1 MEFSLVEMWH
11 AMGFSAR
18 IVVFVLLGMSVYV
31 VGISI
36 DRWRYYKKGRK
47 TSDALVGVLRDL
59 LQKDGAK
66 SLSQMQA
73 VTKQHDDTPL
83 SSVVDAAS
91 AAFLKKSNQIDALDL
106 VVGINR
112 AVERSIERQTNVL
125 KKGLGGLA
133 TIASTAPF
141 VGLFGTVLGIINAFH
156 SMSKTGSGG
165 LSTVSA
171 GISEALVVTA
181 FGLLVAIP
189 AVALYNYFSGV
200 VDKFVVDM
208 DEVASEMVEA
218 VVLNNK
224 KNDA

>member
-1 MEFSLVEMWH
+1 MDFSLLEMWH

-18 IVVFVLLGMSVYV
+18 IVVFILLFMSIYV
-31 VGISI
+31 VGVSI
-36 DRWRYYKKGRK
+36 ERWKFFKKGVK
-47 TSDALVGVLRDL
+47 SNNLLVAALREL
-59 LQKDGAK
+59 LQKEGGASLQKTRNLAK
-66 SLSQMQA
+66 SHS
-73 VTKQHDDTPL
+73 D
-83 SSVVDAAS
+83 SSLATVVDAAS
-91 AAFLKKSNQIDALDL
+91 EAFMKKSSHLDALDL

-112 AVERSIERQTNVL
+112 AVERSIERQTSVL

-141 VGLFGTVLGIINAFH
+141 VGLFGTVLGIINSFQ
-156 SMSKTGSGG
+156 SMSQTGSGG

-189 AVALYNYFSGV
+189 SVALYNYFTGL
-200 VDKFVVDM
+200 VDKLVVDM

-218 VVLNNK
+218 VVLDSK
-224 KNDA
+224 KA

>member
-1 MEFSLVEMWH
+1 MDFSLVEMWH

-18 IVVFVLLGMSVYV
+18 IVVFILLFMSIYV
-31 VGISI
+31 VGVSI
-36 DRWRYYKKGRK
+36 ERWRFFRAGSKKAGLLVM
-47 TSDALVGVLRDL
+47 ALREL
-59 LQKDGAK
+59 LQKEGSASLQKTRALAK
-66 SLSQMQA
+66 SHFES
-73 VTKQHDDTPL
+73 PL
-83 SSVVDAAS
+83 SPVVDAAS
-91 AAFLKKSNQIDALDL
+91 EAFMKKSSNLDALDL

-112 AVERSIERQTNVL
+112 AVERAIERQTSVL

-141 VGLFGTVLGIINAFH
+141 VGLFGTVLGIINSFH

-189 AVALYNYFSGV
+189 SVALYNYFTGL
-200 VDKFVVDM
+200 VDKLVVDM

-218 VVLNNK
+218 VVLDSK
-224 KNDA
+224 KG

>member
-1 MEFSLVEMWH
+1 MDFSLLEMWH

-18 IVVFVLLGMSVYV
+18 IVVFILLFMSIYV
-31 VGISI
+31 VGVSI
-36 DRWRYYKKGRK
+36 ERWKFFKKGLASNNLLVIALREMLQKEGGSSLQK
-47 TSDALVGVLRDL
+47 TRDL
-59 LQKDGAK
+59 AK
-66 SLSQMQA
+66 SHS
-73 VTKQHDDTPL
+73 D
-83 SSVVDAAS
+83 SSLATVVDAAS
-91 AAFLKKSNQIDALDL
+91 EAFMKKSSHLDALDL

-112 AVERSIERQTNVL
+112 AVERSIERQTSVL

-141 VGLFGTVLGIINAFH
+141 VGLFGTVLGIINSFH
-156 SMSKTGSGG
+156 SMSQTGSGG

-189 AVALYNYFSGV
+189 SVALYNYFTGL
-200 VDKFVVDM
+200 VDKLVVDM

-218 VVLNNK
+218 VVLDSRK
-224 KNDA
+224 A

>member
-1 MEFSLVEMWH
+1 MTFSLVDMWNS
-11 AMGFSAR
+11 MGFSAR
-18 IVVFVLLGMSVYV
+18 IVVFILLGMSIYV
-31 VGISI
+31 VGISVE
-36 DRWRYYKKGRK
+36 RWRTYKRGALLA
-47 TSDALVGVLRDL
+47 DALVAALRDL
-59 LQKDGAK
+59 LHRGGGA
-66 SLSQMQA
+66 SLGEARALAAAHKGAPMA
-73 VTKQHDDTPL
+73 
-83 SSVVDAAS
+83 SVVDAAS
-91 AAFLKKSNQIDALDL
+91 AAFMKKSSKLDALDL

-112 AVERSIERQTNVL
+112 AVERSIERQTDVL

-156 SMSKTGSGG
+156 SMSKAGSGG

-189 AVALYNYFSGV
+189 AVALYNYFSGR
-200 VDKFVVDM
+200 VDQLVVDM

-218 VVLNNK
+218 VVLSDK
-224 KNDA
+224 A